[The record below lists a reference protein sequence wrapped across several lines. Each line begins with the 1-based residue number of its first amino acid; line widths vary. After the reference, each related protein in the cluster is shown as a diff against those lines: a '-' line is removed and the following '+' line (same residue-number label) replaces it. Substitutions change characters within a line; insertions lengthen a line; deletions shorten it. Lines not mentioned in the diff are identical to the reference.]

1 MKFSKKTDDDFNH
14 IKRVFGDD
22 LRKLQSVQKKDHDA
36 LHKLN
41 NWVDEYKKNST
52 ASVSKSES
60 PIEEQKSSTET
71 KKSGE

>member
-1 MKFSKKTDDDFNH
+1 MKLSKKTDDDFNL

-22 LRKLQSVQKKDHDA
+22 LRKLQSVQKKDQDA

-52 ASVSKSES
+52 ASVSKSDS

-71 KKSGE
+71 QKSGE